1 MILINLIT
9 APFISYFMTLFWA
22 ALFGNSFGSE
32 LMLEEW
38 IICLQI
44 YFFVLILYK
53 FKPSR
58 TNKDE

>member
-1 MILINLIT
+1 MLIKIIS
-9 APFISYFMTLFWA
+9 APFAAYFMTLIWA
-22 ALFGNSFGSE
+22 ASFGNSFGSE